1 MFPDIAPRM
10 SQTLTGWLSERKPS
24 CRKGRWPDES
34 SIWRAQVLPL
44 RIPLAYSMLASKQ
57 GWLTP
62 RRGVT
67 RGQKSKGSGG
77 TGGGTCPRRPGRM
90 ERRRRNTAMARNQL
104 RNWKSSAG
112 LKITVVVVQY
122 EPLFNFLTNM
132 QHCREKIPTD
142 DVNTSIFR
150 TCR

>member
-90 ERRRRNTAMARNQL
+90 ERRRYNTATARNL
-104 RNWKSSAG
+104 MRNWRSSTG
-112 LKITVVVVQY
+112 LKVRFM
-122 EPLFNFLTNM
+122 FNAKVF
-132 QHCREKIPTD
+132 P
-142 DVNTSIFR
+142 
-150 TCR
+150 